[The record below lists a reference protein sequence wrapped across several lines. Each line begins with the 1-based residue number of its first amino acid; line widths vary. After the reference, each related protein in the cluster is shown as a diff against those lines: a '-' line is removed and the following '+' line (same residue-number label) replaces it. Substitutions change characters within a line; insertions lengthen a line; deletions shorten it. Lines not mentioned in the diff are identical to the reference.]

1 MKIVIDMNLSPEWV
15 AVFETAGYEAVHWS
29 TVGNIKAKDSTI
41 MAWAVSN
48 SYIVFTHDLD
58 FGTLL
63 AISEADTP
71 SVIQVRTQDVL
82 PDKLS
87 RIVLNALKQFKSEL
101 ETGALVTVNEAQ
113 AKARYYLLNEIFN

>member
-1 MKIVIDMNLSPEWV
+1 
-15 AVFETAGYEAVHWS
+15 
-29 TVGNIKAKDSTI
+29 

-48 SYIVFTHDLD
+48 GYMVFTHDLD

-71 SVIQVRTQDVL
+71 SVIQVRTQDVF
-82 PDKLS
+82 PDKLGK
-87 RIVLNALKQFKSEL
+87 IVLAALKQFQSEL

-113 AKARYYLLNEIFN
+113 AKARILPIKRNS

>member
-15 AVFETAGYEAVHWS
+15 SVFETAGYKGVHWS
-29 TVGNIKAKDSTI
+29 TVGDIQAKDSTI
-41 MAWAVSN
+41 MAWAASN
-48 SYIVFTHDLD
+48 GYMVFTHDLD

-82 PDKLS
+82 PNKLS
-87 RIVLNALKQFKSEL
+87 KIVLNALQQFESEL
-101 ETGALVTVNEAQ
+101 EAGALVTINEAQ
-113 AKARYYLLNEIFN
+113 AKAKILPIRRNS

>member
-1 MKIVIDMNLSPEWV
+1 L
-15 AVFETAGYEAVHWS
+15 G
-29 TVGNIKAKDSTI
+29 
-41 MAWAVSN
+41 
-48 SYIVFTHDLD
+48 LD

-87 RIVLNALKQFKSEL
+87 RIVLNALKQFESEL
-101 ETGALVTVNEAQ
+101 EIGALVTVNEAQ
-113 AKARYYLLNEIFN
+113 AKARILPIKRNF